1 MGNELIIAVLLLN
14 LQLNRMG
21 LHISR
26 IVTITIICLYVLT
39 INFQYYYNETKR
51 I

>member
-21 LHISR
+21 LHISC
-26 IVTITIICLYVLT
+26 IV
-39 INFQYYYNETKR
+39 YYNYNMFVCPDNQFP
-51 I
+51 ILL